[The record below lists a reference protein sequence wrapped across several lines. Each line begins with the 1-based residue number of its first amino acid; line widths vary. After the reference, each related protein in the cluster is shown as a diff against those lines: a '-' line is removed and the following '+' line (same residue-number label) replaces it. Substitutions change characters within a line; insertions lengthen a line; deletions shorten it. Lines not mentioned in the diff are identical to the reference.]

1 MGWRPGKAATAL
13 LVVFAL
19 MQCYQ
24 PKQGAGA
31 TEEEPQ
37 SIEVVYKVPGQV
49 AGILERSCYNCHSN
63 TTDYPWYSYVQ
74 PVGWWLEG
82 HISEGKEELNF
93 SEFGAYSKRRQA
105 SKLESVAGQVKAG
118 SMPPES
124 YALVHRDARL
134 TKEEVQVL
142 TQWVQALQDS
152 LSVE

>member
-13 LVVFAL
+13 LILFIL

-37 SIEVVYKVPGQV
+37 SIEAVYKIPGQV
-49 AGILERSCYNCHSN
+49 AGILERSCYDCHSN

-93 SEFGAYSKRRQA
+93 STFGTYSKRRQA

-124 YALVHRDARL
+124 YALMHRDARL
-134 TKEEVQVL
+134 TEEEVQVL

>member
-1 MGWRPGKAATAL
+1 MGWRPGKAATAV

-19 MQCYQ
+19 MQFYQ
-24 PKQGAGA
+24 PKQGAGEPEA
-31 TEEEPQ
+31 QPQ
-37 SIEVVYKVPGQV
+37 SIDAVYEVPGQV
-49 AGILERSCYNCHSN
+49 AGILERSCYDCHSN

>member
-1 MGWRPGKAATAL
+1 MSWRPGKIVTGVL
-13 LVVFAL
+13 MVFAL
-19 MQCYQ
+19 MQFYQ
-24 PKQGAGA
+24 PKQGAGEPEA
-31 TEEEPQ
+31 QPQ
-37 SIEVVYKVPGQV
+37 SIDADYKVPRQV
-49 AGILERSCYNCHSN
+49 TGILERSCYDCHSN
-63 TTDYPWYSYVQ
+63 TTNYPWYSYVQ

-93 SEFGAYSKRRQA
+93 STFGSYSKRRQA
-105 SKLESVAGQVKAG
+105 SKLESIAGQVKAG

-152 LSVE
+152 VSVE

>member
-1 MGWRPGKAATAL
+1 MGWRPGKAATAV

-19 MQCYQ
+19 MQFYQ
-24 PKQGAGA
+24 PKQGAGELEA
-31 TEEEPQ
+31 QPQ
-37 SIEVVYKVPGQV
+37 SIDAVYEVPGQV
-49 AGILERSCYNCHSN
+49 AGILERSCYDCHSN

-93 SEFGAYSKRRQA
+93 SEFGAYSKRRQG

>member
-1 MGWRPGKAATAL
+1 MGWRPGKPATAV

-31 TEEEPQ
+31 AEVEPQ
-37 SIEVVYKVPGQV
+37 SIGAVHKIPGQV
-49 AGILERSCYNCHSN
+49 AGILERSCYDCHSN

-82 HISEGKEELNF
+82 HISEGKEELYF

>member
-1 MGWRPGKAATAL
+1 MGWRPSKVATAV

-19 MQCYQ
+19 MQFYQ
-24 PKQGAGA
+24 PKQGSGEAIA
-31 TEEEPQ
+31 QPQ
-37 SIEVVYKVPGQV
+37 SIEAVYEVPGQV
-49 AGILERSCYNCHSN
+49 AGILERACYDCHSN
-63 TTDYPWYSYVQ
+63 ATDYPWYSYVQ

-93 SEFGAYSKRRQA
+93 SAFGTYSKRRQA
-105 SKLESVAGQVKAG
+105 SKLESIAGQVREG

-124 YALVHRDARL
+124 YALMHRDATL

-142 TQWVQALQDS
+142 LQWVQGLQDN

>member
-1 MGWRPGKAATAL
+1 MGWRPGKVVTGM

-19 MQCYQ
+19 MQFYQ
-24 PKQGAGA
+24 PKQGAG
-31 TEEEPQ
+31 EPEAQ
-37 SIEVVYKVPGQV
+37 PHSIDAVFKVPGQV

-74 PVGWWLEG
+74 PLGWWLEG

-93 SEFGAYSKRRQA
+93 STFATYSKRRQA
-105 SKLESVAGQVKAG
+105 SKLESVAGQVKKG

-124 YALVHRDARL
+124 YALVHKEARL
-134 TKEEVQVL
+134 TKEEVQAL
-142 TQWVQALQDS
+142 TQWVQSLQDS

>member
-63 TTDYPWYSYVQ
+63 TTYYPWYSYVQ

-105 SKLESVAGQVKAG
+105 SKLESLQ
-118 SMPPES
+118 
-124 YALVHRDARL
+124 AR
-134 TKEEVQVL
+134 
-142 TQWVQALQDS
+142 
-152 LSVE
+152 

>member
-1 MGWRPGKAATAL
+1 MGWRRGKAVTGV

-19 MQCYQ
+19 MQFYQ
-24 PKQGAGA
+24 PKQGAGEPTA
-31 TEEEPQ
+31 QPQ
-37 SIEVVYKVPGQV
+37 SIDAVYKVPMQV
-49 AGILERSCYNCHSN
+49 ARILERSCYDCHSN

-93 SEFGAYSKRRQA
+93 STFGTYSKRRQA
-105 SKLESVAGQVKAG
+105 SKLESVAGQVKKG

-134 TKEEVQVL
+134 TKEEVQAL
-142 TQWVQALQDS
+142 THWVRSLQDS